1 MRSMADLT
9 DIERL
14 SLFKDVANEYFDM
27 SAAFP
32 IDNSNLTSIP
42 GFTRASDRWHQLV
55 RAFALRKFFLTKSD
69 NVHCHK
75 VYLSYQRAVSEP
87 IETDM
92 TLEEYFTSVAG
103 LVGLDL
109 ELPDGGIPVRDV
121 VNDLL
126 YGAFLH
132 GDPAKLKRVKDF
144 RRRFDEDWA
153 IRKWTEEAHTHLEWL
168 YHQVLRA
175 EVKGRLAIP

>member
-1 MRSMADLT
+1 MAQLT
-9 DIERL
+9 DVERL

-27 SAAFP
+27 SNAFP
-32 IDNSNLTSIP
+32 IDDWDLTSIP
-42 GFTRASDRWHQLV
+42 GFARASDRWQQLV

-75 VYLSYQRAVSEP
+75 VYRAYLRAVSEP
-87 IETDM
+87 IDTDL
-92 TLEEYFTSVAG
+92 TLEEYSTSVAG
-103 LVGLDL
+103 LVGLDFK
-109 ELPDGGIPVRDV
+109 LPDGGIPVRDV

-132 GDPAKLKRVKDF
+132 GDPVKLERVKDF

-153 IRKWTEEAHTHLEWL
+153 IRKWTEEAHKHLEWL
-168 YHQVLRA
+168 YYQILRA
-175 EVKGRLAIP
+175 EVKGRLQRLE